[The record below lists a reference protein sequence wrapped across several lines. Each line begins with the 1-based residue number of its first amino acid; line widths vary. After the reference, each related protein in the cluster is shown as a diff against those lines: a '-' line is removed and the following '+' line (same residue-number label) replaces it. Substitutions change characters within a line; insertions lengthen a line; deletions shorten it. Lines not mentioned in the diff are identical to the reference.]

1 MRKII
6 FFDAAYPPPIVGGKE
21 KQAHELA
28 KNLKNIDTKVIAL
41 TSQKIKQ
48 IPFRNYEGIKRLGI
62 PYLLIP
68 LALIILRF
76 FSNTIHI
83 HTPSRVGLFV
93 LIFGKLLGFKT
104 IFKIP
109 NMDTVGNNKLTDRL
123 ILLFANYI
131 ITLEKNSYSTL
142 IKMKKSLKLNN
153 KDQIKLIPNLVAKQK
168 YSFKTN
174 NQIYN
179 IAFCGRL
186 VDQKNPF
193 DFLKVIYK
201 LKHDNGLNIRA
212 HIIGDGYLYN
222 ELIDYVKEF
231 QLNNCC
237 LFYKMH
243 KNPTEI
249 FSCCQLLL
257 STSKKEGMS
266 NVLLESMAIGIPV
279 ITSKVG
285 AAAYLLGAYRD
296 KFTFIPGDIESIV
309 EKIILLKDDQKLQK
323 KYSNFL
329 YRQVNEI
336 NSPKRI
342 VPIYEKL
349 YLNQK

>member
-28 KNLKNIDTKVIAL
+28 KNLKNIDIKVIAL

-48 IPFRNYEGIKRLGI
+48 FPFRNYEGIKRLGI

-68 LALIILRF
+68 LVLIILRF

-93 LIFGKLLGFKT
+93 LIFSKLLGFKT
-104 IFKIP
+104 LFKIP
-109 NMDTVGNNKLTDRL
+109 NMDTVGDNKFTDKL
-123 ILLFANYI
+123 ILLFSNYI
-131 ITLEKNSYSTL
+131 IALEENSYSTL
-142 IKMKKSLKLNN
+142 MRTKKSLKLDN

-168 YSFKTN
+168 YAFKTN
-174 NQIYN
+174 NEIFN

-201 LKHDNGLNIRA
+201 LKYDNGLNIRA
-212 HIIGDGYLYN
+212 HIIGDGYLYHK
-222 ELIDYVKEF
+222 LIDYVREF
-231 QLNNCC
+231 KINDCC
-237 LFYKMH
+237 KFYKMH
-243 KNPTEI
+243 KNPSEI
-249 FSCCQLLL
+249 FSRCQLLV

-285 AAAYLLGAYRD
+285 AAAYLLGAYKD
-296 KFTFIPGDIESIV
+296 KFTFLPGDIESIV
-309 EKIILLKDDQKLQK
+309 ERIILLKKDQKLQK
-323 KYSNFL
+323 QYSNFL

-336 NSPKRI
+336 NSPNRI
-342 VPIYEKL
+342 IPIYGKL
-349 YLNQK
+349 YMN